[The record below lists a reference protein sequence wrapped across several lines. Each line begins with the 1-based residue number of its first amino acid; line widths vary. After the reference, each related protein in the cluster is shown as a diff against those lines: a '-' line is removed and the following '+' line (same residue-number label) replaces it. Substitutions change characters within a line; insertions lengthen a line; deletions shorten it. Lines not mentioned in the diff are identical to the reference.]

1 MEENTEF
8 KKKEFQEILDALI
21 EDKNSAQLTIEEQ
34 QTLEEVMHLLEG
46 FDKNLKDLAEAKEEG
61 IARNQWVDYQL
72 RKSVRR
78 INVTE
83 AEEDRFIED
92 VDQVIGN
99 ELYVQVT
106 EDKKDHSSTNQE
118 TEEAKQWTRINP

>member
-106 EDKKDHSSTNQE
+106 EDKKDQSSTNQE

>member
-78 INVTE
+78 INMTE

-106 EDKKDHSSTNQE
+106 EDKKDQSSTNQE